1 MTASV
6 AAINAGARVPVVHL
20 PAMCWSYEVSLA
32 TVCLVTVTFVTLLV
46 RRKGRDLGHAFFLSV
61 FGSMQLVDLT
71 LWILERRGELDE
83 CGTINKV
90 VSMWGFFVIM
100 FEPISA
106 LIALHI
112 NKRARS
118 VSLKECFVYWNLFA
132 TLPFIA
138 CRYISIDIGCSSPL
152 EGALWRG
159 RCGRRRLGL
168 GRMCARRRRAPVWIV
183 STRAWGGLFEGG
195 VVMRGVRCACVR
207 AVAGG
212 TG

>member
-1 MTASV
+1 
-6 AAINAGARVPVVHL
+6 
-20 PAMCWSYEVSLA
+20 MCWSYEVSLV

-71 LWILERRGELDE
+71 LWILERRGELDK
-83 CGTINKV
+83 CGTINKA

-152 EGALWRG
+152 EGALWR
-159 RCGRRRLGL
+159 RERRGRRRLGP
-168 GRMCARRRRAPVWIV
+168 GCMCARRRRAGGGHLYAL
-183 STRAWGGLFEGG
+183 RARARGREGGLRVGWEC
-195 VVMRGVRCACVR
+195 GVRV
-207 AVAGG
+207 
-212 TG
+212 